1 MTFIDNGVETTTGT
15 PTLGKKIW
23 YFIQSTKAPKNSTA
37 ILPAA
42 QTDGSTSIEGDSIDE
57 QTKFGR
63 IVMPSTNE
71 DSIELTTYVVPGDKA
86 IDIIIKAKHEGN
98 QVKVWRVNVD
108 KRFATIEKDG
118 DTEHQVFPAMFGFGV
133 VDSIDLDD
141 GDDLVSA
148 DYTLNIIGKLTEG
161 TFPLSDEQLEV
172 LEEIAKYER
181 PGETTGDFGS
191 EQPAEETATAPANN
205 VTPNSATTKTTK

>member
-1 MTFIDNGVETTTGT
+1 MAYVDNGVETTKGT

-23 YFIQSTKAPKNSTA
+23 YFIQSTSAVIGAKA

-42 QTDGSTSIEGDSIDE
+42 QTDGSTSIEGDSVDE

-63 IVMPSTNE
+63 IVIPSTNE

-86 IDIIIKAKHEGN
+86 IDIVKDAKHNGH

-108 KRFATIEKDG
+108 KRFAVEETEDG
-118 DTEHQVFPAMFGFGV
+118 DPTKKHQAFPAMFGYGV
-133 VDSIDLDD
+133 VDSLDIDD

-148 DYTLNIIGKLTEG
+148 DYTLNIVGKLTDG
-161 TFPLSDEQLEV
+161 TFPLSDDQLSA
-172 LEEIAKYER
+172 LEELAKYER

-191 EQPAEETATAPANN
+191 DE
-205 VTPNSATTKTTK
+205 SAQ